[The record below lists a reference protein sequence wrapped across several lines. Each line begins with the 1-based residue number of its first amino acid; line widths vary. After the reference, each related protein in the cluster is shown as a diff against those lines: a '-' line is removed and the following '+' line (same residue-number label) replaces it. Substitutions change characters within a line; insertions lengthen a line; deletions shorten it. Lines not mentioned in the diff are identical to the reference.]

1 MKKRRNIIAALTLC
15 AVLSFTACGGNTGT
29 GNTLEENNT
38 TQTADS
44 VTESKGNEDDLEAQL
59 TDLYNQ
65 EQQVFDEHKDVWD
78 KVFNSMDK
86 SNITE
91 NADYADFLAGAVENI
106 KDSLSAEELDTL
118 TNDIEVIRGLEKDIM
133 EIQDKLSATDSSA
146 ASDSGADTDSSAFKN
161 ISGTD
166 FDGNKIDESLFS
178 NNAVTVLNFWFSGCK
193 PCVAELSKLN
203 ELNEAI
209 KSMGGQVIGV
219 NTETFDGNET
229 AIEEAKSILES
240 QGAEYRNVCFDSDS
254 DAAQYASNIM
264 AFPTTI
270 LVDRNGNIV
279 GDPMLGG
286 IDNQDNY
293 DALMKQIQSVIDADS
308 ANK

>member
-65 EQQVFDEHKDVWD
+65 EQQIFDEHKDVWD

-118 TNDIEVIRGLEKDIM
+118 TNDIEVIRGLEKDIA
-133 EIQDKLSATDSSA
+133 EIQDKISATDSSA

-279 GDPMLGG
+279 GEPMLGG
-286 IDNQDNY
+286 IDQQENY
-293 DALMKQIQSVIDADS
+293 DQLMEQIQSVVDADN
-308 ANK
+308 AK

>member
-29 GNTLEENNT
+29 GNTLEENNP

-44 VTESKGNEDDLEAQL
+44 ATESNGNEDDLEAQL

-279 GDPMLGG
+279 GEPMLGG
-286 IDNQDNY
+286 IDQQENY
-293 DALMKQIQSVIDADS
+293 DQLMEQIQSVIDADN
-308 ANK
+308 AK

>member
-29 GNTLEENNT
+29 GNTSDENNT

-44 VTESKGNEDDLEAQL
+44 ATESNGNEDDLEAQL

-65 EQQVFDEHKDVWD
+65 EQQVFDDHKDIWD

-86 SNITE
+86 SSTTGNS
-91 NADYADFLAGAVENI
+91 DYADFLAEAVENI
-106 KDSLSAEELDTL
+106 KDSFSAEELDTL
-118 TNDIEVIRGLEKDIM
+118 TNDIEVIRGLEKDIA
-133 EIQDKLSATDSSA
+133 EIQDKISATDSSA

-279 GDPMLGG
+279 GEPMLGG
-286 IDNQDNY
+286 IDEQENY
-293 DALMKQIQSVIDADS
+293 DQLMEQIQSVIDADN
-308 ANK
+308 AK

>member
-15 AVLSFTACGGNTGT
+15 AVLSFTACGGNTST
-29 GNTLEENNT
+29 GNTSNENNN

-44 VTESKGNEDDLEAQL
+44 ATESKGNEDDLEAQL

-65 EQQVFDEHKDVWD
+65 EQQVFDDHKDIWD

-86 SNITE
+86 SSITE
-91 NADYADFLAGAVENI
+91 NADYADFLAEAVKNI
-106 KDSLSAEELDTL
+106 KDSFSAEELDTL

-133 EIQDKLSATDSSA
+133 ELQDKLPATDSSA

-209 KSMGGQVIGV
+209 KSMGGQVVGV

-240 QGAEYRNVCFDSDS
+240 QGTEYRNVCFDSDS

-279 GDPMLGG
+279 GAMLGG
-286 IDNQDNY
+286 IDEQENY
-293 DALMKQIQSVIDADS
+293 DQLMEQIQSVIDADR
-308 ANK
+308 AN

>member
-279 GDPMLGG
+279 GEPMLGG
-286 IDNQDNY
+286 IDQQENY
-293 DALMKQIQSVIDADS
+293 DQLMEQIQSVVDADN
-308 ANK
+308 AK

>member
-29 GNTLEENNT
+29 GNTSDENNT

-44 VTESKGNEDDLEAQL
+44 ATESNGNEDDLEAQL

-65 EQQVFDEHKDVWD
+65 EQQVFDEHKDIWD

-86 SNITE
+86 SSTTE

-106 KDSLSAEELDTL
+106 KDSFSAEELDTL
-118 TNDIEVIRGLEKDIM
+118 TNDIEVIRGLEKDIA

-178 NNAVTVLNFWFSGCK
+178 DNAVTVLNFWFSGCK

-209 KSMGGQVIGV
+209 KSMGGQVVGV

-279 GDPMLGG
+279 GEPMLGG
-286 IDNQDNY
+286 IDQQENY
-293 DALMKQIQSVIDADS
+293 DQLMEQIQSVIDADK
-308 ANK
+308 AN

>member
-1 MKKRRNIIAALTLC
+1 
-15 AVLSFTACGGNTGT
+15 
-29 GNTLEENNT
+29 
-38 TQTADS
+38 
-44 VTESKGNEDDLEAQL
+44 
-59 TDLYNQ
+59 
-65 EQQVFDEHKDVWD
+65 
-78 KVFNSMDK
+78 
-86 SNITE
+86 
-91 NADYADFLAGAVENI
+91 
-106 KDSLSAEELDTL
+106 
-118 TNDIEVIRGLEKDIM
+118 M

-254 DAAQYASNIM
+254 DAAKYASNIM

-279 GDPMLGG
+279 GEPMLGG
-286 IDNQDNY
+286 IDQQENY
-293 DALMKQIQSVIDADS
+293 DQLMEQIQSVVDADN
-308 ANK
+308 AK

>member
-29 GNTLEENNT
+29 GNTSDENNT

-44 VTESKGNEDDLEAQL
+44 ATESNGNEDDLEAQL

-65 EQQVFDEHKDVWD
+65 EQQVFDDHKDIWD

-86 SNITE
+86 SSTTGNS
-91 NADYADFLAGAVENI
+91 DYADFLAEAVENI
-106 KDSLSAEELDTL
+106 KDSFSAEELDTL
-118 TNDIEVIRGLEKDIM
+118 TNDIEVIRGLEKDIA

-279 GDPMLGG
+279 GEPMLGG
-286 IDNQDNY
+286 IDEQENY
-293 DALMKQIQSVIDADS
+293 DQLMEQIQSVIDADK
-308 ANK
+308 AN

>member
-29 GNTLEENNT
+29 GNTSDENNT

-44 VTESKGNEDDLEAQL
+44 ATESNGNEDDLEAQL

-65 EQQVFDEHKDVWD
+65 EQQVFDDHKDIWD

-86 SNITE
+86 SSTTGNS
-91 NADYADFLAGAVENI
+91 DYADFLAEAVENI
-106 KDSLSAEELDTL
+106 KDSFSAEELDTL
-118 TNDIEVIRGLEKDIM
+118 TNDIEVIRGLEKDIA
-133 EIQDKLSATDSSA
+133 EIQDKISATDSSA

-178 NNAVTVLNFWFSGCK
+178 DNAVTVLNFWFSGCK

-209 KSMGGQVIGV
+209 KSMDGQVIGV

-279 GDPMLGG
+279 GEPMLGG
-286 IDNQDNY
+286 IDEQENY
-293 DALMKQIQSVIDADS
+293 DQLMEQIQSVIDADK
-308 ANK
+308 AN

>member
-1 MKKRRNIIAALTLC
+1 MKKRRNIIAALSLC
-15 AVLSFTACGGNTGT
+15 AALSLTACGGSTGVDNTSD
-29 GNTLEENNT
+29 NNT
-38 TQTADS
+38 QAAAS
-44 VTESKGNEDDLEAQL
+44 VTETSENEDELQTQL

-65 EQQVFDEHKDVWD
+65 EQQIFDDHKDVWE
-78 KVFNSMDK
+78 KVFNVMDK
-86 SNITE
+86 DNMKTG
-91 NADYADFLAGAVENI
+91 ADYADFLAETVENN
-106 KDSLSAEELDTL
+106 KDIFSATELDTL
-118 TNDIEVIRGLEKDIM
+118 TNDIEIIRGIEKDM
-133 EIQDKLSATDSSA
+133 LEIQEKLSPTDNSA
-146 ASDSGADTDSSAFKN
+146 ESDSVADTDSAAFKN

-203 ELNEAI
+203 ELNETI
-209 KSMGGQVIGV
+209 KAMGGQVVGV

-279 GDPMLGG
+279 GEPMLGG

-293 DALMKQIQSVIDADS
+293 DELMEQIQSVIDADR
-308 ANK
+308 AN

>member
-29 GNTLEENNT
+29 GNTSDENNT

-44 VTESKGNEDDLEAQL
+44 ATESNGNEDDLEAQL

-65 EQQVFDEHKDVWD
+65 EQQVFDDHKDIWD

-86 SNITE
+86 SSTTGNS
-91 NADYADFLAGAVENI
+91 DYADFLAEAVENI
-106 KDSLSAEELDTL
+106 KDSFSAEELDTL
-118 TNDIEVIRGLEKDIM
+118 TNDIEVIRSLEKDIA

-209 KSMGGQVIGV
+209 KSMGGQVVGV

-279 GDPMLGG
+279 GEPMLGG
-286 IDNQDNY
+286 IDEQENY
-293 DALMKQIQSVIDADS
+293 DQLMEQIQSVIDADN
-308 ANK
+308 AQ

>member
-29 GNTLEENNT
+29 GNTLEENNP

-65 EQQVFDEHKDVWD
+65 EQQVFDEHKELWD

-86 SNITE
+86 SSQTE

-279 GDPMLGG
+279 GEPMLGG
-286 IDNQDNY
+286 IDQQENY
-293 DALMKQIQSVIDADS
+293 DQLMEQIQSVIDADN
-308 ANK
+308 AK

>member
-29 GNTLEENNT
+29 GNTSNENNT

-44 VTESKGNEDDLEAQL
+44 ATESNGNEDDLEAQL

-65 EQQVFDEHKDVWD
+65 EQQVFDDHKDIWD

-86 SNITE
+86 SSTTGNS
-91 NADYADFLAGAVENI
+91 DYADFLAEAVENI
-106 KDSLSAEELDTL
+106 KDSFSAEELDTL
-118 TNDIEVIRGLEKDIM
+118 TNDIEVIRGLEKDIA
-133 EIQDKLSATDSSA
+133 EIQDKISATDSSA

-279 GDPMLGG
+279 GEPMLGG
-286 IDNQDNY
+286 IDQQENY
-293 DALMKQIQSVIDADS
+293 DQLMEQIQSVVDADN
-308 ANK
+308 AK

>member
-29 GNTLEENNT
+29 GNTSDENNT

-44 VTESKGNEDDLEAQL
+44 ATESNGNEDDLEAQL

-65 EQQVFDEHKDVWD
+65 EQQIFDEHKDVWD

-279 GDPMLGG
+279 GEPMLGG
-286 IDNQDNY
+286 IDQQENY
-293 DALMKQIQSVIDADS
+293 DQLMEQIQSVIDADN
-308 ANK
+308 AK

>member
-15 AVLSFTACGGNTGT
+15 AVLSFTACGGNTGS
-29 GNTLEENNT
+29 GNTSDENNT

-44 VTESKGNEDDLEAQL
+44 ATESKGNEDDLEAQL

-65 EQQVFDEHKDVWD
+65 EQQVFDEHKDIWD

-86 SNITE
+86 SSTTE

-106 KDSLSAEELDTL
+106 KDSFSAEELDTL
-118 TNDIEVIRGLEKDIM
+118 TNDIEVIRGLEKDIA

-178 NNAVTVLNFWFSGCK
+178 DNAVTVLNFWFSGCK

-209 KSMGGQVIGV
+209 KSMGGQVVGV

-279 GDPMLGG
+279 GEPMLGG
-286 IDNQDNY
+286 IDQQENY
-293 DALMKQIQSVIDADS
+293 DQLMEQIQSVIDADK
-308 ANK
+308 AN

>member
-29 GNTLEENNT
+29 GNTSDENNT

-44 VTESKGNEDDLEAQL
+44 VTESNGNEDDLEAQL

-65 EQQVFDEHKDVWD
+65 EQQVFDDHKDIWD

-86 SNITE
+86 SSTTGNS
-91 NADYADFLAGAVENI
+91 DYADFLAEAVENI
-106 KDSLSAEELDTL
+106 KDSFSAEELDTL
-118 TNDIEVIRGLEKDIM
+118 TNDIEVIRGLEKDIA

-209 KSMGGQVIGV
+209 KSMGGQVVGV

-279 GDPMLGG
+279 GEPMLGG
-286 IDNQDNY
+286 IDEQENY
-293 DALMKQIQSVIDADS
+293 DQLMEQIQSVIDADR
-308 ANK
+308 AN

>member
-44 VTESKGNEDDLEAQL
+44 ATESKGNEDDLEAQL

-209 KSMGGQVIGV
+209 KSMGGQVVGV

-279 GDPMLGG
+279 GEPMLGG
-286 IDNQDNY
+286 IDQQENY
-293 DALMKQIQSVIDADS
+293 DQLMEQIQSVIDADK
-308 ANK
+308 AN

>member
-29 GNTLEENNT
+29 GNTSDENNT

-44 VTESKGNEDDLEAQL
+44 ATESNGNEDDLEAQL

-65 EQQVFDEHKDVWD
+65 EQQVFDDHKDIWD

-86 SNITE
+86 SSTTGNS
-91 NADYADFLAGAVENI
+91 DYADFLAEAVENI
-106 KDSLSAEELDTL
+106 KDSFSAEELDTL
-118 TNDIEVIRGLEKDIM
+118 TNDIEVIRGLEKDIA
-133 EIQDKLSATDSSA
+133 EIQDKISATDSSA

-279 GDPMLGG
+279 GEPMLGG
-286 IDNQDNY
+286 IDEQENY
-293 DALMKQIQSVIDADS
+293 DQLMEQIQSVIDADK
-308 ANK
+308 AK

>member
-1 MKKRRNIIAALTLC
+1 MKKRSNIIAALTLC
-15 AVLSFTACGGNTGT
+15 AALSFTACGGNTGT
-29 GNTLEENNT
+29 GNASDAT
-38 TQTADS
+38 TQTKDS
-44 VTESKGNEDDLEAQL
+44 AAETSESEDELQTQL

-65 EQQVFDEHKDVWD
+65 EQQIFDDHMDTWE
-78 KVFNSMDK
+78 KVFNVMDK
-86 SNITE
+86 DNMKTGS
-91 NADYADFLAGAVENI
+91 DYADFLAETVENN
-106 KDSLSAEELDTL
+106 KDIFSAEELDTL
-118 TNDIEVIRGLEKDIM
+118 TNDIEIIRGIEKDMM
-133 EIQDKLSATDSSA
+133 EIQEKLPSTVGSSESA
-146 ASDSGADTDSSAFKN
+146 AADTDSNAFKN

-203 ELNEAI
+203 ELNETI

-229 AIEEAKSILES
+229 AIEEAKGILES
-240 QGAEYRNVCFDSDS
+240 QGAEYRNACFDSDS
-254 DAAQYASNIM
+254 DAAKYAASIM

-279 GDPMLGG
+279 GEPMLGG

-293 DALMKQIQSVIDADS
+293 DELMEQIQSVIDADR
-308 ANK
+308 AN

>member
-29 GNTLEENNT
+29 GNTSDENNT

-44 VTESKGNEDDLEAQL
+44 ATESNGNEDDLEAQL

-65 EQQVFDEHKDVWD
+65 EQQVFDDHKDIWD

-86 SNITE
+86 SSTTGNS
-91 NADYADFLAGAVENI
+91 DYADFLAEAVENI
-106 KDSLSAEELDTL
+106 KDSFSAEELDTL

-209 KSMGGQVIGV
+209 KSMGGQVVGV

-279 GDPMLGG
+279 GEPMLGG
-286 IDNQDNY
+286 IDEQENY
-293 DALMKQIQSVIDADS
+293 DQLMEQIQSVIDADK
-308 ANK
+308 AN

>member
-29 GNTLEENNT
+29 GNTSDENNT

-44 VTESKGNEDDLEAQL
+44 ATESNGNEDDLEAQL

-65 EQQVFDEHKDVWD
+65 EQQVFDDHKDIWD

-86 SNITE
+86 SSTTGNS
-91 NADYADFLAGAVENI
+91 DYADFLAEAVENI
-106 KDSLSAEELDTL
+106 KDSFSAEELDTL
-118 TNDIEVIRGLEKDIM
+118 TNDIEVIRGLEKDIA
-133 EIQDKLSATDSSA
+133 EIQDKISATDSSA

-209 KSMGGQVIGV
+209 KSMGGQVVGV

-279 GDPMLGG
+279 GEPMLGG
-286 IDNQDNY
+286 IDEQENY
-293 DALMKQIQSVIDADS
+293 DQLMEQIQSVIDADK
-308 ANK
+308 AN

>member
-29 GNTLEENNT
+29 GNTSDENNT

-44 VTESKGNEDDLEAQL
+44 ATESNGNEDDLEAQL

-65 EQQVFDEHKDVWD
+65 EQQVFDDHKDIWD

-86 SNITE
+86 SSTTGNS
-91 NADYADFLAGAVENI
+91 DYADFLAEAVENI
-106 KDSLSAEELDTL
+106 KDSFSAEELDTL
-118 TNDIEVIRGLEKDIM
+118 TNDIEVIRGLEKDIA
-133 EIQDKLSATDSSA
+133 EIQDKISATDSSA

-178 NNAVTVLNFWFSGCK
+178 DNAVTVLNFWFSGCK

-279 GDPMLGG
+279 GEPMLGG
-286 IDNQDNY
+286 IDEQENY
-293 DALMKQIQSVIDADS
+293 DQLMEQIQSVIDADN
-308 ANK
+308 AK

>member
-44 VTESKGNEDDLEAQL
+44 ATESNGNEDDLEAQL

-279 GDPMLGG
+279 GEPMLGG
-286 IDNQDNY
+286 IDQQENY
-293 DALMKQIQSVIDADS
+293 DQLMEQIQSVVDADN
-308 ANK
+308 AK

>member
-29 GNTLEENNT
+29 GNTSDENNT

-44 VTESKGNEDDLEAQL
+44 ATESNGNEDDLEAQL

-65 EQQVFDEHKDVWD
+65 EQQVFDDHKDIWD

-86 SNITE
+86 SSTTGNS
-91 NADYADFLAGAVENI
+91 DYADFLAEAVENI
-106 KDSLSAEELDTL
+106 KDSFSAEELDTL
-118 TNDIEVIRGLEKDIM
+118 TNDIEVIRGLEKDIA
-133 EIQDKLSATDSSA
+133 EIQDKISATDSSA
-146 ASDSGADTDSSAFKN
+146 ASDSGADTDSSAFQN

-209 KSMGGQVIGV
+209 KSMGGQVVGV

-279 GDPMLGG
+279 GEPMLGG
-286 IDNQDNY
+286 IDEQENY
-293 DALMKQIQSVIDADS
+293 DQLMEQIQSVIDADK
-308 ANK
+308 AN

>member
-65 EQQVFDEHKDVWD
+65 EQQIFDEHKDVWD

-178 NNAVTVLNFWFSGCK
+178 DNAVTVLNFWFSGCK

-279 GDPMLGG
+279 GEPMLGG
-286 IDNQDNY
+286 IDQQENY
-293 DALMKQIQSVIDADS
+293 DQLMEQIQSVIDADN
-308 ANK
+308 AK

>member
-29 GNTLEENNT
+29 GNTSDENNT

-44 VTESKGNEDDLEAQL
+44 ATESNGNEDDLEAQL

-65 EQQVFDEHKDVWD
+65 EQQVFDEHKDIWD

-86 SNITE
+86 SSTTE
-91 NADYADFLAGAVENI
+91 NSDYADFLAEAVENI
-106 KDSLSAEELDTL
+106 KDSFSAEELDTL
-118 TNDIEVIRGLEKDIM
+118 TNDIEVIRGLEKDIA

-178 NNAVTVLNFWFSGCK
+178 DNAVTVLNFWFSGCK

-209 KSMGGQVIGV
+209 KSMGGQVVGV

-279 GDPMLGG
+279 GEPMLGG
-286 IDNQDNY
+286 IDQQENY
-293 DALMKQIQSVIDADS
+293 DQLMEQIQSVIDADK
-308 ANK
+308 AN

>member
-29 GNTLEENNT
+29 GNTLEENNP

-44 VTESKGNEDDLEAQL
+44 VTESNGNEDDLEAQL

-65 EQQVFDEHKDVWD
+65 EQQVFDDHKDIWD

-86 SNITE
+86 SSTTGNS
-91 NADYADFLAGAVENI
+91 DYADFLAEAVENI
-106 KDSLSAEELDTL
+106 KDSFSAEELDTL
-118 TNDIEVIRGLEKDIM
+118 TNDIEVIRGLEKDIA
-133 EIQDKLSATDSSA
+133 EIQDKISATDSSA
-146 ASDSGADTDSSAFKN
+146 ASDSGADTDSSAFQN

-209 KSMGGQVIGV
+209 KSMGGQVVGV

-279 GDPMLGG
+279 GEPMLGG
-286 IDNQDNY
+286 IDEQENY
-293 DALMKQIQSVIDADS
+293 DQLMEQIQSVIDADK
-308 ANK
+308 AN

>member
-29 GNTLEENNT
+29 GNTLEESNT

-178 NNAVTVLNFWFSGCK
+178 NNAVTVLNFWFTGCK
-193 PCVAELSKLN
+193 PCVEELAKLN
-203 ELNEAI
+203 ELNEEI
-209 KSMGGQVIGV
+209 KSMGGEVVGI
-219 NTETFDGNET
+219 NTDAFDGNSD
-229 AIEEAKSILES
+229 AIEEAKKILES
-240 QGAEYRNVCFDSDS
+240 QGAKYRNLALSADS
-254 DAAQYASNIM
+254 DAGKYAANIM

-270 LVDRNGNIV
+270 LVDRNGNII
-279 GDPMLGG
+279 GEPMLGG
-286 IDNQDNY
+286 VDEEANYNSLLEQIKAVVEADN
-293 DALMKQIQSVIDADS
+293 K
-308 ANK
+308 

>member
-44 VTESKGNEDDLEAQL
+44 ATESKGNEDDLEAQL

-178 NNAVTVLNFWFSGCK
+178 DNAVTVLNFWFSGCK

-279 GDPMLGG
+279 GEPMLGG
-286 IDNQDNY
+286 IDQQENY
-293 DALMKQIQSVIDADS
+293 DQLMEQIQSVIDADN
-308 ANK
+308 AK

>member
-29 GNTLEENNT
+29 GNTSDENNT

-44 VTESKGNEDDLEAQL
+44 ATESNGNEDDLEAQL

-65 EQQVFDEHKDVWD
+65 EQQVFDDHKDIWD

-86 SNITE
+86 SSTTGNS
-91 NADYADFLAGAVENI
+91 DYADFLAEAVENI
-106 KDSLSAEELDTL
+106 KDSFSAEELDTL
-118 TNDIEVIRGLEKDIM
+118 TNDIEVIRGLEKDIA
-133 EIQDKLSATDSSA
+133 EIQDKISATDSSA

-279 GDPMLGG
+279 GEPMLGG
-286 IDNQDNY
+286 IDEQENY
-293 DALMKQIQSVIDADS
+293 DQLMEQIQSVIDADK
-308 ANK
+308 AN

>member
-29 GNTLEENNT
+29 GNTSDENNT

-44 VTESKGNEDDLEAQL
+44 ATESNGNEDDLEAQL

-86 SNITE
+86 SNITG

-118 TNDIEVIRGLEKDIM
+118 TNDIEVIRGLEKDIA

-279 GDPMLGG
+279 GEPMLGG
-286 IDNQDNY
+286 IDQQENY
-293 DALMKQIQSVIDADS
+293 DQLMEQIQSVIDADN
-308 ANK
+308 AK

>member
-29 GNTLEENNT
+29 GNTSDENNT

-44 VTESKGNEDDLEAQL
+44 ATESNGNEDDLEAQL

-65 EQQVFDEHKDVWD
+65 EQQVFDDHKDIWD

-86 SNITE
+86 SSTTGNS
-91 NADYADFLAGAVENI
+91 DYADFLAEAVENI
-106 KDSLSAEELDTL
+106 KDSFSAEELDTL
-118 TNDIEVIRGLEKDIM
+118 TNDIEVIRGLEKDIA

-178 NNAVTVLNFWFSGCK
+178 DNAVTVLNFWFSGCK

-279 GDPMLGG
+279 GEPMLGG
-286 IDNQDNY
+286 IDEQENY
-293 DALMKQIQSVIDADS
+293 DQLMEQIQSVIDADN
-308 ANK
+308 AQ

>member
-270 LVDRNGNIV
+270 LVDRKGNIV
-279 GDPMLGG
+279 GEPMLGG
-286 IDNQDNY
+286 IDQQENY
-293 DALMKQIQSVIDADS
+293 DQLMEQIQSVVDADN
-308 ANK
+308 AK

>member
-29 GNTLEENNT
+29 GNTSDENNT

-44 VTESKGNEDDLEAQL
+44 ATESKGNEDDLEAQL

-118 TNDIEVIRGLEKDIM
+118 TNDIEVIRGLEKDIA

-146 ASDSGADTDSSAFKN
+146 ASDSGADTDASAFKN

-279 GDPMLGG
+279 GEPMLGG
-286 IDNQDNY
+286 IDQQENY
-293 DALMKQIQSVIDADS
+293 DQLMEQIQSVIDADN
-308 ANK
+308 AK

>member
-29 GNTLEENNT
+29 GNTSDENNT

-44 VTESKGNEDDLEAQL
+44 ATESNGNEDDLEAQL

-65 EQQVFDEHKDVWD
+65 EQQVFDDHKDIWD

-86 SNITE
+86 SSTTGNS
-91 NADYADFLAGAVENI
+91 DYADFLAEAVENI
-106 KDSLSAEELDTL
+106 KDSFSAEELDTL
-118 TNDIEVIRGLEKDIM
+118 TNDIEVIRGLEKDIA
-133 EIQDKLSATDSSA
+133 EIQDKISATDSSA
-146 ASDSGADTDSSAFKN
+146 TSDSGADTDSSAFKN

-178 NNAVTVLNFWFSGCK
+178 DNAVTVLNFWFSGCK

-279 GDPMLGG
+279 GEPMLGG
-286 IDNQDNY
+286 IDQQENY
-293 DALMKQIQSVIDADS
+293 DQLMEQIQSVIDADN
-308 ANK
+308 AK

>member
-279 GDPMLGG
+279 GEPMLGG
-286 IDNQDNY
+286 IDQQENY
-293 DALMKQIQSVIDADS
+293 DQLMEQIQSVIDADN
-308 ANK
+308 AK

>member
-65 EQQVFDEHKDVWD
+65 EQQIFDEHKDVWD

-279 GDPMLGG
+279 GEPMLGG
-286 IDNQDNY
+286 IDQQENY
-293 DALMKQIQSVIDADS
+293 DQLMEQIQSVVDADN
-308 ANK
+308 AK